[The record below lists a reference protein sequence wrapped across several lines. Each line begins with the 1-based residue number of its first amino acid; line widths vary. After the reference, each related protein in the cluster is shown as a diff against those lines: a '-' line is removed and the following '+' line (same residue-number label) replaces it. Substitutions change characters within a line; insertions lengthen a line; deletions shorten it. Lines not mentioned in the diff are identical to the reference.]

1 MIHSFFYSFDSSY
14 TMDSE
19 PVIRARNVAEPRT
32 FITKWDQE
40 IDKKVKRKKAF
51 SKNRDSK
58 YSDHFDNDND
68 VYTFHFNSVY
78 SFVMCDGRL
87 VLKFR

>member
-51 SKNRDSK
+51 SKNRDTK
-58 YSDHFDNDND
+58 YEDDFFKRDGNENQWYY
-68 VYTFHFNSVY
+68 VRYGINTSVY
-78 SFVMCDGRL
+78 FGEW
-87 VLKFR
+87 